1 MLKNKTVRNMFF
13 VVFCLFACVS
23 LSYAESCNSV
33 GSTQDKYVANEP
45 DECSYRKYTR
55 TCCSNG
61 TWSDWDVPCCA
72 SDTCWNGTECEERV
86 FTKSCK
92 DAYPGV
98 VGGVFTRSLKG
109 CSPGSGWSY
118 SEWLPTSCVCASPNK
133 WSYAEKSCIKCSW
146 GKETTM
152 NMPAWPDGYDNSTQA
167 MNDCKSFRD
176 QFVKGEVSELG
187 KTGIEVIKD
196 CEAKRHKRAHPI
208 YGTYKYYWTITYK
221 HHTCSKIY

>member
-1 MLKNKTVRNMFF
+1 MSKNKTVRNIFF
-13 VVFCLFACVS
+13 VVFCLLVCAG
-23 LSYAESCNSV
+23 LSRAESCSSSGSV
-33 GSTQDKYVANEP
+33 QYKYTASG
-45 DECSYRKYTR
+45 CSYITQSR

-61 TWSDWDVPCCA
+61 SWSDWDVPCCS
-72 SDTCWNGTECEERV
+72 SDTCWNGRECEAKV

-118 SEWLPTSCVCASPNK
+118 SEWMPTSCACASPNK
-133 WSYAEKSCIKCSW
+133 WSSEEKACIKCSW
-146 GKETTM
+146 SEKTTM
-152 NMPAWPDGYDNSTQA
+152 NMPTWPDGYDDRDRA
-167 MNDCKSFRD
+167 MGDCKRFRD
-176 QFVKGEVSELG
+176 QFVKGEVSALG
-187 KTGIEVIKD
+187 KTGIEVITD
-196 CEAKRHKRAHPI
+196 CAVKLYERAHPF